1 MASAEAL
8 LSVESSGRDKGS
20 ELASLVQSL
29 SLNERDL
36 TTDFSDAMSS
46 LESVL
51 NTSEIKSGTG
61 DMSEALT
68 VMEVGLHPV
77 ADTKSGSM
85 GQVGNVPAVTVNEE
99 KFGDI
104 SSIGIS
110 GSVSSSSSIGG
121 LTSSSRKRCG
131 GVVMGEGKRDCTGRS
146 TMSSQPM
153 SVSVPNLTSA
163 DSEPLTHS
171 LLETFA
177 QVARRRGGS
186 ATMPTASGVCGTG
199 GMAPHAPNV
208 PASVSNVRTGLGQ
221 LIGGPPPSLAH
232 PVFSPST
239 HSMSSLVR
247 LALSSHFHL
256 PG

>member
-1 MASAEAL
+1 MLSVASAEAL

-29 SLNERDL
+29 SLNDRDL

-61 DMSEALT
+61 DMNEALT
-68 VMEVGLHPV
+68 VMDVGLHPV
-77 ADTKSGSM
+77 ADTKS
-85 GQVGNVPAVTVNEE
+85 VGNCPTVTVNEE

-121 LTSSSRKRCG
+121 FTSSSRKRCG

-199 GMAPHAPNV
+199 GMTPHSPNV